1 MAALRIT
8 LFGKFDARY
17 GERVLAGLDTRK
29 VQELFCYLLLYRD
42 RPHPR
47 EAVAALLWDEGDTD
61 QPNRCLRKALWQLRV
76 ALDSQN
82 GSLSE
87 RVLLVDPEWVQL
99 NPESDL
105 WLDVALFEQAFSGVE
120 GMAGWQLDPQAV
132 QTLRSAV
139 DLYRG
144 GLQESWYQDW
154 YLYERERFQYLY
166 LIMLDKLM
174 DYCEIQR
181 SYEAGLAYGTRVL
194 RCERARERT
203 HRRLMRLHYLAGD
216 RTAALRQYEQCVQ
229 TLKEELGVGPAAR
242 TVALYQQIR
251 TDRLGDLPS
260 MPIESREP
268 PKTSASSFSEILG
281 RLQQLQAVLTEV
293 QCRLNQDIQAME
305 LVRNSQHLPDHLG

>member
-1 MAALRIT
+1 MAVLRIT
-8 LFGKFDARY
+8 LFGKFDARC
-17 GERVLAGLDTRK
+17 GEQVLAGLDTRK

-47 EAVAALLWDEGDTD
+47 EAVAALLWNDRDTD

-82 GSLSE
+82 GSLCE
-87 RVLLVDPEWVQL
+87 RVLLIDPEWVQL
-99 NPESDL
+99 NPKADL
-105 WLDVALFEQAFSGVE
+105 WLDVTVFEQAVDAVE
-120 GMAGWQLDPQAV
+120 GVAGWDLDPQAV
-132 QTLRSAV
+132 QTLQSAV

-174 DYCEIQR
+174 DYCESQH
-181 SYEAGLAYGTRVL
+181 SYEAGLAYGTRIL

-203 HRRLMRLHYLAGD
+203 HRRLMRLYYLAGD
-216 RTAALRQYEQCVQ
+216 RTAALRQYEQCVHV
-229 TLKEELGVGPAAR
+229 LKEELGVRPAAR

-251 TDRLGDLPS
+251 TDRLGDLPLV
-260 MPIESREP
+260 PIEAREP
-268 PKTSASSFSEILG
+268 PKTSESLLSEILS
-281 RLQQLQAVLTEV
+281 RLQQLQAVLTEA

-305 LVRNSQHLPDHLG
+305 LARTSHRLPNHL